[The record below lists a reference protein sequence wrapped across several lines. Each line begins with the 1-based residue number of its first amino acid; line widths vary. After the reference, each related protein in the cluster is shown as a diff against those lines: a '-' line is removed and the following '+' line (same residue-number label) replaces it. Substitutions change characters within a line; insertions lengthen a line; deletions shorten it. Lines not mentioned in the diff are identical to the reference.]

1 MATATAELV
10 LSDPHARQAAHPVL
24 NRDREEI
31 QVRSPHG
38 PQLLAFLARRG
49 LRGSVRTEPYADV
62 ITLHGEPE
70 MGRVYS
76 LIVDWTNGAGAPR
89 G

>member
-1 MATATAELV
+1 MATATEELV
-10 LSDPHARQAAHPVL
+10 RNDPHARQAAHPVL

-38 PQLLAFLARRG
+38 PQLLAFLNRRG
-49 LRGSVRTEPYADV
+49 IRGTVRTEPYADV
-62 ITLHGEPE
+62 VSLLGEPD

-76 LIVDWTNGAGAPR
+76 AIVDWTNGAGAPR

>member
-1 MATATAELV
+1 MATATEELV
-10 LSDPHARQAAHPVL
+10 RNDPHVRQAAHPVL

-31 QVRSPHG
+31 QVRSPYG
-38 PQLLAFLARRG
+38 EQLLAFLNRRG
-49 LRGSVRTEPYADV
+49 IRGSVRAEPYADV
-62 ITLHGEPE
+62 ITLFGEPD

>member
-1 MATATAELV
+1 MATATDELV
-10 LSDPHARQAAHPVL
+10 LSDPQARQAAHPVL

-31 QVRSPHG
+31 QVHSPHG
-38 PQLLAFLARRG
+38 PHLLAFLARRG
-49 LRGSVRTEPYADV
+49 IRGSVRTEPYADV
-62 ITLHGEPE
+62 ITLLGEPD

-76 LIVDWTNGAGAPR
+76 LIVDWTHGAGAPR

>member
-1 MATATAELV
+1 MATATEELV
-10 LSDPHARQAAHPVL
+10 LSDPLARQAAHPVL

-31 QVRSPHG
+31 QVQSPFG
-38 PQLLAFLARRG
+38 PHLLAFLNRRG
-49 LRGSVRTEPYADV
+49 LRGSLRTEPYADV
-62 ITLHGEPE
+62 ITLLGEPD

-76 LIVDWTNGAGAPR
+76 VIVDWTKGAGGPR